1 METDEVML
9 QFDDLERKINNLIE
23 RCNTAEAA
31 GSELTIRIEKLESEL
46 QAKEDM
52 LNRYSQQKVQV
63 RSKIGDL
70 LTRLNNIS

>member
-9 QFDDLERKINNLIE
+9 QFDDLEQKINSLIE

-31 GSELTIRIEKLESEL
+31 GSELKLRIEELESEL
-46 QAKEDM
+46 QAKENM

-70 LTRLNNIS
+70 LTRLNDIS